1 MRRPRDRLGGGSTR
15 REGGGEGPLCGLL
28 GILDRGARLLRRP
41 PRRRRLLHRLPLQEL
56 LRLCERPGARARLPL
71 LGGLAHAL
79 LRGFERLL
87 RLLLGGRR
95 RVELLLGGLGWGGE
109 SRLLAGV
116 QPALHVRRADL
127 HEGRVR
133 LLVLALLRRERL
145 LELLEDCR
153 PVGRRR
159 LGLRLQRLQLL
170 RLKLG
175 RPHVLDHLL
184 HPAEQRPSRVVDV
197 RSRAL
202 EQLRGLAEAA
212 LLEQVEVLPAEQL
225 QLVAERLPRLLLVR
239 LHQQPLHVA
248 EAGQPA
254 ALLQLRLK
262 LGERLLDQLKR
273 RWSLEGR
280 CSQLEVVE
288 RVGDAA
294 VVEVGS
300 L

>member
-1 MRRPRDRLGGGSTR
+1 MYD
-15 REGGGEGPLCGLL
+15 
-28 GILDRGARLLRRP
+28 ARTFMKAAFASSYWL
-41 PRRRRLLHRLPLQEL
+41 
-56 LRLCERPGARARLPL
+56 
-71 LGGLAHAL
+71 
-79 LRGFERLL
+79 F
-87 RLLLGGRR
+87 
-95 RVELLLGGLGWGGE
+95 LGGLGWGGE

-202 EQLRGLAEAA
+202 E
-212 LLEQVEVLPAEQL
+212 VLPAEQL
-225 QLVAERLPRLLLVR
+225 QLVAERLPRLLL
-239 LHQQPLHVA
+239 
-248 EAGQPA
+248 
-254 ALLQLRLK
+254 
-262 LGERLLDQLKR
+262 
-273 RWSLEGR
+273 
-280 CSQLEVVE
+280 
-288 RVGDAA
+288 
-294 VVEVGS
+294 
-300 L
+300 